1 MTLAKGQEIGFVETA
16 DMVGSEDPVW
26 NDTQDMV
33 AVRVCQNQTEPSEQ
47 RNALRQELQISDRF
61 PTEER
66 QQLEELLLELN
77 EAFALNDSELG
88 ETDLITHNI
97 DTGRARPAQTATQR
111 LPYALRKGLEEEMTS
126 LLATGCIEPS
136 ASPYASA
143 FVLVRKKGGGLRV
156 CVDYRGVNKDTIV
169 DKYIIRF
176 NAGLPSGEDG
186 RGFKT

>member
-1 MTLAKGQEIGFVETA
+1 
-16 DMVGSEDPVW
+16 
-26 NDTQDMV
+26 MV
-33 AVRVCQNQTEPSEQ
+33 AVRVCQNQTEPSER
-47 RNALRQELQISDRF
+47 RNALRQELQISDRC

-97 DTGRARPAQTATQR
+97 DTGRARPVQTAPQQ

-136 ASPYASA
+136 ASPYTSASTEE
-143 FVLVRKKGGGLRV
+143 RRRTQGV
-156 CVDYRGVNKDTIV
+156 C
-169 DKYIIRF
+169 
-176 NAGLPSGEDG
+176 
-186 RGFKT
+186 